1 MFDFSYFFLSDVGE
15 VTFKYVDV
23 YYLVMVF
30 CLVRILVLFGL
41 RLWAVW
47 SLLMCLRALLKV
59 CVRCSLFLLGR
70 RVFIFLCV
78 LVYVVVSYLFSE
90 FHFGNYC
97 LYVSSCFVIFSYV
110 ALRV

>member
-1 MFDFSYFFLSDVGE
+1 MFDFSYFFLSNVGE

-47 SLLMCLRALLKV
+47 SLLMCLRDLLKV

-70 RVFIFLCV
+70 
-78 LVYVVVSYLFSE
+78 
-90 FHFGNYC
+90 
-97 LYVSSCFVIFSYV
+97 
-110 ALRV
+110 